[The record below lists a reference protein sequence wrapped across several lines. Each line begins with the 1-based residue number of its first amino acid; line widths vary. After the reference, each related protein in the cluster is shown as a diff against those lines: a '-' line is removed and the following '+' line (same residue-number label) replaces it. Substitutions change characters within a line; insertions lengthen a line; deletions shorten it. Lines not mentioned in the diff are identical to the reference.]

1 MESKDR
7 LKPVFQFKVTRRNL
21 PHFELPGSV
30 YFLTFSTTKR
40 FILSDSAKDVVLSSF
55 HFHNGKKY
63 VLYACI
69 VMDDHVHCILQPMEI
84 INNTQARRPV
94 LQERSVHPEKITRLP
109 EYYSLSQITHSI
121 KSYSANR
128 IQKLLNIKGC
138 IWQDE
143 NYDRIIR
150 NENEYVE
157 KMNYIVNNPLKPGLV
172 GKPEE
177 YKWLFLRGME

>member
-1 MESKDR
+1 MEFKDR
-7 LKPVFQFKVTRRNL
+7 LKPIKEFRVSRRTL
-21 PHFELPGSV
+21 PHFELPGSF
-30 YFLTFSTTKR
+30 YFITFSTADR
-40 FILSDSAKDVVLSSF
+40 FIFSDSAKDVVLSSF
-55 HFHNGKKY
+55 HFHSGKKY

-94 LQERSVHPEKITRLP
+94 PLERPVPPESLGSP

-128 IQKLLNIKGC
+128 IQKLLNIKGS

-143 NYDRIIR
+143 NYDRIVR

-157 KMNYIVNNPLKPGLV
+157 KVNYIVNNPLKAGLV
-172 GKPEE
+172 GKPKD
-177 YKWLFLRGME
+177 YRWLFYLWME